1 VSQLA
6 QRLGTPALE
15 VDHLLILLKPIG
27 PPNFSTRLTFQSGDW
42 LNFDQQSEPRI
53 SADSVEFGD
62 HRVL

>member
-1 VSQLA
+1 
-6 QRLGTPALE
+6 
-15 VDHLLILLKPIG
+15 LILLKPIG